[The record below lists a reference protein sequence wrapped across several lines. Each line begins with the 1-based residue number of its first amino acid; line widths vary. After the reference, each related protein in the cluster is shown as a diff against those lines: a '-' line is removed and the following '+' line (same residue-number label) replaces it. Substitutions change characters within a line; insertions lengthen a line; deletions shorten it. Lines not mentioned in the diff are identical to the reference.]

1 MNILIRGGTVIDPA
15 NSINSQQDVYISDG
29 KIVAGTEGF
38 KADEIIDA
46 SGTWGTPD
54 SNVPEQKDNYP
65 SEPSTVNGSMNNN
78 NASLSS
84 GGTPA
89 GTAAGTQGENTAL

>member
-29 KIVAGTEGF
+29 KIVAGYEGF

-46 SGTWGTPD
+46 SGKLVCPGFID
-54 SNVPEQKDNYP
+54 IHMQLKMAFS
-65 SEPSTVNGSMNNN
+65 S
-78 NASLSS
+78 SL
-84 GGTPA
+84 
-89 GTAAGTQGENTAL
+89 